1 MPVLSR
7 LLGAGRNGITPRGD
21 PRPEARAPERPPS
34 EDVPR
39 THPGS
44 SPSRSDPRR
53 RREDPPTT
61 RKTLATQPVRGAT
74 ARFPSEPDRPS
85 PQSQSFSRSYGS
97 GLPTSLTYINLSAR
111 GCSPRRPDADM
122 GTNRCEG
129 THSRP
134 RVFKALTG
142 GARTPQEPR
151 RSSGPRPSL
160 WTSQFTRPSAP

>member
-1 MPVLSR
+1 MPVLSW
-7 LLGAGRNGITPRGD
+7 LLVAGRNTTRQVAPTACLARTFRGCTPAVVQAETS
-21 PRPEARAPERPPS
+21 PRPK
-34 EDVPR
+34 PR
-39 THPGS
+39 IS
-44 SPSRSDPRR
+44 
-53 RREDPPTT
+53 
-61 RKTLATQPVRGAT
+61 LAQPVREAT
-74 ARFPSEPDRPS
+74 TRFPSKPDRPS

-134 RVFKALTG
+134 QVFKAQTG